1 MTAPDP
7 SRDTTPVLSRDPAA
21 PLPGELPRG
30 ADIPDDLDPLAEGV
44 LMLHQAE
51 WLADTSPL
59 KICAKGRRTG
69 ITFAESFDSCL
80 TAATK
85 RSAGGQNV
93 FYIGDTKDKGREYIG
108 YVSHFAKVV
117 AGELG
122 AIEEFLFD
130 DQKDDGT
137 TRQISAFRVKFA
149 SGFRVEAL
157 SSRPEN
163 IRGLQGTVVIDEAA
177 FHKDV
182 RAVLDAVNAML
193 IWGGPHPDHL
203 VPQRGAE
210 PVQRADPEAQAG
222 KVPYSVHTIPFG
234 DAVRNG
240 LYRRVC
246 LMSGKPWTAEA
257 EAEWEGR
264 IRSSYGARK
273 AAMRQELDAI
283 PAEAAGAALTR
294 VQIEAAAVEAPIV
307 RLTFDDTFRDLDP
320 VTRQAAMTARFEGEI
335 RRHLKALSWAERH
348 VFGVDFARKGDAS
361 VIVVKAIEG
370 SLTRRTKLVIELRN
384 CPFEQQRDL
393 LFAIVPLLPRFSGGK
408 LDATGNGAY
417 LAEVTLQ
424 KFGADM
430 IEMVMLSQAWYQ
442 VHAPRYVDAIAER
455 SCLIARDEDIV
466 QDHQGL
472 QYVGG
477 IIKIPDDHRTKG
489 LDGYDR
495 HGDAAIA
502 GMIANAA
509 ADDMRVPARVDTAAT
524 LRNEDADLGEDDGS
538 GLFGAFKILGRRLWG

>member
-1 MTAPDP
+1 MINADP
-7 SRDTTPVLSRDPAA
+7 SHDPTPVLSRDPAA
-21 PLPGELPRG
+21 ALPGELPRG
-30 ADIPDDLDPLAEGV
+30 ADIPDDLDPLADGV
-44 LMLHQAE
+44 LMLHQAD

-59 KICAKGRRTG
+59 KVCEKGRRTG
-69 ITFAESFDSCL
+69 VTFAESFDSTL
-80 TAATK
+80 TAAAK

-108 YVSHFAKVV
+108 YVSHFAKVCTKD
-117 AGELG
+117 LG
-122 AIEEFLFD
+122 TIEEFLFA
-130 DQKDDGT
+130 DQSEDGS
-137 TRQISAFRVKFA
+137 TRQISAFRVRFA

-193 IWGGPHPDHL
+193 IWGGRIRIISSHNGVLNPFNEL
-203 VPQRGAE
+203 IR
-210 PVQRADPEAQAG
+210 EARAG
-222 KVPYSVHTIPFG
+222 KVPYSVHTISFG

-246 LMSGKPWTAEA
+246 LMRGKTWTAEE
-257 EAEWEGR
+257 EAEWEAR
-264 IRSSYGARK
+264 IRASYGARK

-294 VQIEAAAVEAPIV
+294 VQIEAASVEAPVV
-307 RLTFDDTFRDLDP
+307 RLTFDDNFRDLDP
-320 VTRQAAMTARFEGEI
+320 GRRQAEMAARFAGEV
-335 RRHLKALSWAERH
+335 RRHLVSLSWAERH

-361 VIVVKAIEG
+361 VVTILAVDG

-393 LFAIVPLLPRFSGGK
+393 LFAVVPLLPRFSGGK

-424 KFGADM
+424 KFGGAM
-430 IEMVMLSQAWYQ
+430 IEMVMLSQAWYAA
-442 VHAPRYVDAIAER
+442 HAPRYVDAIAER
-455 SCLIARDEDIV
+455 SCLLAADEDVV

-495 HGDAAIA
+495 HGDAAIS
-502 GMIANAA
+502 GMIAHAA
-509 ADDMRVPARVDTAAT
+509 ADDMRMPARIDTAAT
-524 LRNEDADLGEDDGS
+524 LKSEDGDLGEDDGGS
-538 GLFGAFKILGRRLWG
+538 LFGAFKTLGRRLWG